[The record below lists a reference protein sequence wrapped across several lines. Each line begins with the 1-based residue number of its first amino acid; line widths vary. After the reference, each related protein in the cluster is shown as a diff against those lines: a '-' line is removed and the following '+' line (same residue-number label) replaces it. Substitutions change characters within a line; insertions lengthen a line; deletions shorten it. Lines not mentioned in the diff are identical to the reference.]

1 MVATSGAYQYFV
13 VEYDGSIYPC
23 DHFWGEKDYAIEHMD
38 EITIDEASKSSKN
51 FRNNK
56 EFGELENC
64 IRCDWKR
71 ICSGGCPGGR
81 IINKKAQYCK
91 STKQMLTYFVKR
103 IPVLKENELLG
114 KVLNKQIFG

>member
-1 MVATSGAYQYFV
+1 MA
-13 VEYDGSIYPC
+13 SIPQILSLRP
-23 DHFWGEKDYAIEHMD
+23 DVFWGP
-38 EITIDEASKSSKN
+38 SKGDILRDNLRVIPGSQ
-51 FRNNK
+51 